1 MFKPQAAFSGFS
13 VNDQAKA
20 KEFYTGTL
28 GLKVDD
34 GPMGLTIH
42 LPGGATVYAY
52 PKKDHVPA
60 TYTMLNFVVDDI
72 DGAVDDLTRKGV
84 KFEHYDNGAKTD
96 AKGIMRGIAAKR
108 GPDIAW
114 FKDPAGNFI
123 SVLKEPS

>member
-1 MFKPQAAFSGFS
+1 MFKPQAAFSDFS

-20 KEFYTGTL
+20 REFYTGTL

-34 GPMGLTIH
+34 GPMGLTLH

-60 TYTMLNFVVDDI
+60 TYTMLNFVVENI
-72 DGAVDDLTRKGV
+72 DEAVDELARKGV
-84 KFEHYDNGAKTD
+84 KFEHYDSGAKTD
-96 AKGIMRGIAAKR
+96 AKGIVRGIAAKQ

-123 SVLKEPS
+123 SVLKEPR

>member
-20 KEFYTGTL
+20 KEFYSGIL

-34 GPMGLTIH
+34 GPMGLTLH
-42 LPGGATVYAY
+42 LPGGATVFVY

-60 TYTMLNFVVDDI
+60 TYTMLNFVVGDI
-72 DGAVDDLTRKGV
+72 DGAVDELTRKGV

-96 AKGIMRGIAAKR
+96 AKGIVRGIAATK
-108 GPDIAW
+108 GPAIAW

-123 SVLKEPS
+123 SVLKEPE

>member
-1 MFKPQAAFSGFS
+1 MFNPQAAFSGFS
-13 VNDQAKA
+13 VNDQARA
-20 KEFYTGTL
+20 KEFYTGIL

-34 GPMGLTIH
+34 SHMGLTIH
-42 LPGGATVYAY
+42 LPGGSTVFVY

-60 TYTMLNFVVDDI
+60 TYTMLNFVVADI
-72 DGAVDDLTRKGV
+72 DGAVDDLTKKGV

-96 AKGIMRGIAAKR
+96 AKGIVRGIAAKQ

-123 SVLKEPS
+123 SVLKEPK